1 MINSNNANRVVRNA
15 KKRIRITD
23 YVLLYSMIIICVFSL
38 AFINSGQAE
47 ADSIWK
53 PESASPFSTGN
64 AYKIGDIVNILI
76 LESTSAQNRA
86 GTKTGVRDDL
96 AIKYAQTISSKN
108 PSGAVS
114 GALSNTYDG
123 SGQTSRTSNVQARIS
138 AWVTD
143 VLPNGNLAI
152 EGRHK
157 IEVNDEVQEI
167 NVKGVIRPKDIS
179 GANTVY
185 SYQIANANLS
195 IKGTGAVAEAD
206 SPGWLTRLLNW
217 LF

>member
-1 MINSNNANRVVRNA
+1 MKNSKYEIKNEFLTNISRQ
-15 KKRIRITD
+15 T
-23 YVLLYSMIIICVFSL
+23 YVLIFTFLIFNFAFTGSL
-38 AFINSGQAE
+38 PAR

-53 PESASPFSTGN
+53 SDSSAPYTTGQG
-64 AYKIGDIVNILI
+64 YKVGDILNIII

-86 GTKTGVRDDL
+86 GTKTGVKDNL
-96 AIKYAQTISSKN
+96 ALQYAQTISSKN
-108 PSGAVS
+108 PSGNVS
-114 GALSNTYDG
+114 GSIGNDYSGT
-123 SGQTSRTSNVQARIS
+123 GQTSRVSNVQARIS

-157 IEVNDEVQEI
+157 VEVNDEMQEI
-167 NVKGVIRPKDIS
+167 DIKGVIRPKDIS
-179 GANTVY
+179 STNTVY
-185 SYQIANANLS
+185 SYQIANVNLS
-195 IKGTGAVAEAD
+195 IRGTGAVAEAD

>member
-1 MINSNNANRVVRNA
+1 MKIKYIGFAIGILS
-15 KKRIRITD
+15 
-23 YVLLYSMIIICVFSL
+23 F
-38 AFINSGQAE
+38 AFINAGPAL

-53 PESASPFSTGN
+53 SESASPFSTDK
-64 AYKIGDIVNILI
+64 AYKIGDIINIVI
-76 LESTSAQNRA
+76 LENTTAQNKA
-86 GTKTGVRDDL
+86 GTKTDVKDDL
-96 AIKYAQTISSKN
+96 AAKFSHTIARLAPVIG
-108 PSGAVS
+108 PSNQATGSLANS
-114 GALSNTYDG
+114 YSG

-157 IEVNDEVQEI
+157 IEVNDETQEI
-167 NVKGVIRPKDIS
+167 DVKGVIRPKDIS
-179 GANTVY
+179 GANTIF
-185 SYQIANANLS
+185 SYQIANGNLS
-195 IKGTGAVAEAD
+195 IKGRGAVAEAD

>member
-1 MINSNNANRVVRNA
+1 MKIKYIGFAIGILS
-15 KKRIRITD
+15 
-23 YVLLYSMIIICVFSL
+23 F
-38 AFINSGQAE
+38 AFINAGPAL

-53 PESASPFSTGN
+53 PESASPFSTDK
-64 AYKIGDIVNILI
+64 AYKIGDIINIVI
-76 LESTSAQNRA
+76 LENTTAQNKA
-86 GTKTGVRDDL
+86 GTKTDVKDDL
-96 AIKYAQTISSKN
+96 AAKFSHTIARLN
-108 PSGAVS
+108 PVIGP
-114 GALSNTYDG
+114 SNQATGSLANSYSG

-157 IEVNDEVQEI
+157 IEVNDETQEI
-167 NVKGVIRPKDIS
+167 DVKGVIRPKDIS
-179 GANTVY
+179 GANTIF
-185 SYQIANANLS
+185 SYQIANGNLS
-195 IKGTGAVAEAD
+195 IKGRGAVAEAD